1 MGPGSS
7 LARSLLKRMAISSL
21 AIAMQLLR
29 LLCLMLGCFSF
40 AALAEVPEDARASV
54 LEVRAYHDHGR
65 TVFGS
70 AVVIG
75 RGKLVTNSHVTHAA
89 RHIEVVANGRVWPVT
104 LTAHDSVRDLCL
116 LDAPG
121 VEAPTPVWSSRLEP
135 GEKVYAA
142 GFAADQGF
150 TVSDGHVIALHDY
163 DGAQVVQVSTPFE
176 YGSSGGGLF
185 NKHGRLVGIL
195 AFKARAGGPFHFALP
210 VAWITQ
216 TGTSPEATASTAV
229 AFWQRESKALPYF
242 LRAVALEASR
252 NWAGLATLAQ
262 EWVRAEP
269 ANQGAWRTW
278 SKVQS
283 LAPSQVPAA
292 KVPAFPQVIS
302 SVVTSPAAIPRY

>member
-1 MGPGSS
+1 
-7 LARSLLKRMAISSL
+7 
-21 AIAMQLLR
+21 
-29 LLCLMLGCFSF
+29 MLGYFSF
-40 AALAEVPEDARASV
+40 AALAEVPEGVRASV
-54 LEVRAYHDHGR
+54 VEVRAYHGHGR

-70 AVVIG
+70 AVVIS

-89 RHIEVVANGRVWPVT
+89 RRIEVIANGRVWPVT
-104 LTAHDSVRDLCL
+104 LTAHDSIRDLCL

-121 VEAPTPVWSSRLEP
+121 VETPTPVWSSGLEP

-163 DGAQVVQVSTPFE
+163 DGAQVIQVSAPFE

-185 NKHGRLVGIL
+185 DKHGRLVGIL
-195 AFKARAGGPFHFALP
+195 AFKAQAGGPFHFALP

-216 TGTSPEATASTAV
+216 TGANPEATTSTAV
-229 AFWQRESKALPYF
+229 AFWQREGRALPYF

-262 EWVRAEP
+262 EWIRTEP

-283 LAPSQVPAA
+283 LASSQVPAA
-292 KVPAFPQVIS
+292 KAPAFPQVIS
-302 SVVTSPAAIPRY
+302 SAVTNSVAIVPRY